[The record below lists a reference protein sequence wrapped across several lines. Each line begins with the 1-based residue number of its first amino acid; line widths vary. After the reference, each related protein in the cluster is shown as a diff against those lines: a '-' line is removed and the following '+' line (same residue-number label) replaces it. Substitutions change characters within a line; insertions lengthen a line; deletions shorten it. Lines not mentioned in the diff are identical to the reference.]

1 GQGAKRAAG
10 SHAGTP
16 GHHRRRDLPPA
27 QPLPGAGDSKS
38 SGTGGHLSPAR
49 SANRPLHDE
58 SNGELPQPRRGARH
72 SGRDGHLRPS
82 AQHPARR
89 LRAANHQRPPR
100 RELPVRGR
108 QDPQLHRRP
117 GARHAS
123 APFLLA
129 EPQRLHSNWRIPARY
144 HQPHPGRARHRIFE
158 RPALRDP
165 PGRQDHRPGC
175 VASPRRRDLRSGS
188 GKHHARRRDSQDS
201 RRAAGALNMPEDS
214 SKSTKTIMSGMRQLE
229 IRTRRMVNDSLA
241 GEYHSVF
248 KGRGMDFDEVRE
260 YTPGDEVRTIDWNVT
275 ARAGRPFVKK
285 FTEEREL
292 TILLL
297 VDISA
302 SGNFGSSRLS
312 KRDLAAELASVLA
325 FSAIRN
331 SDKVGLLMYTD
342 RVERYLPPKKGRR
355 HVLRVVRDILY
366 HTPEGRGT
374 DSVKALDV
382 VNHVLHRRAI
392 VFLISDFQAPGDP
405 VRARLELRRAMRQ
418 TNRRHDLIAV
428 QIEDPRERELP
439 NVGVLAL
446 EDAETGE
453 IVELDTASAAV
464 RKRFNELSV
473 ARARRLVNDFRA
485 EGVDTLELKTD
496 APYMAPLQRFFK
508 TRERRRV

>member
-1 GQGAKRAAG
+1 M
-10 SHAGTP
+10 
-16 GHHRRRDLPPA
+16 PA
-27 QPLPGAGDSKS
+27 D
-38 SGTGGHLSPAR
+38 TT
-49 SANRPLHDE
+49 
-58 SNGELPQPRRGARH
+58 
-72 SGRDGHLRPS
+72 
-82 AQHPARR
+82 
-89 LRAANHQRPPR
+89 
-100 RELPVRGR
+100 
-108 QDPQLHRRP
+108 
-117 GARHAS
+117 
-123 APFLLA
+123 
-129 EPQRLHSNWRIPARY
+129 
-144 HQPHPGRARHRIFE
+144 
-158 RPALRDP
+158 
-165 PGRQDHRPGC
+165 
-175 VASPRRRDLRSGS
+175 
-188 GKHHARRRDSQDS
+188 
-201 RRAAGALNMPEDS
+201 
-214 SKSTKTIMSGMRQLE
+214 KSTKSIMSGMRQLE

-260 YTPGDEVRTIDWNVT
+260 YSPGDEVRTIDWNVT

-302 SGNFGSSRLS
+302 SGNFGSAALS
-312 KRDLAAELASVLA
+312 KRDLAAELASALA

-366 HTPEGRGT
+366 HTAEGRGT

-392 VFLISDFQAPGDP
+392 VFLISDFQSPGDP
-405 VRARLELRRAMRQ
+405 EATRAELRRAMRQ

-428 QIEDPRERELP
+428 QVADPREMELP

-453 IVELDTASAAV
+453 VIELDTANSAI
-464 RKRFNELSV
+464 RKRFKELSI
-473 ARARRLVNDFRA
+473 ARAKRMTTDFRA

-496 APYMAPLQRFFK
+496 APYMPALQRFFK
-508 TRERRRV
+508 TRVHIRV